1 MSGSGRVPLL
11 TRIGS
16 RSIRFRPFRAWRPQ
30 PSIAPG
36 VASPPYDV
44 VTRDE
49 AAALAVGYPLSFLH
63 VVRSDI
69 DLPPGTDPHDPA
81 VYAKARENLDLLM
94 GEGSFVQEKTPAI
107 FLLQMTSGRRSQIGV
122 VGCLHVDDYARNI
135 VRKHENTRKDK
146 EDDRT
151 RHILALNAQAEPVLL
166 AHEPSPFIVQL
177 NTRVMNQP
185 PLFDFTVDEVRQR
198 VWRAPDPAA
207 YVDAFRR
214 ISTAYIADGHH
225 RTAGAWRAATELR
238 AKHPEHSGNE
248 EYNWFLG
255 VLFPSSSLR
264 ILPYHRAVRDLNGMT
279 PESFLG
285 RLAALGKVFT
295 TDTPAPRRSGS
306 FGILV
311 GGRWYRL
318 ELERDSIDTV
328 DPVRSLDA
336 SLLQARILEPMLGI
350 GDVRS
355 DARIAFVG
363 GGKGIPELERLV
375 ASGEMAV
382 AFAMCAV
389 TMEQLI
395 KVADA
400 GGIMPPKSTWFEPKL
415 RSGLFVHSLA

>member
-1 MSGSGRVPLL
+1 
-11 TRIGS
+11 
-16 RSIRFRPFRAWRPQ
+16 
-30 PSIAPG
+30 
-36 VASPPYDV
+36 
-44 VTRDE
+44 
-49 AAALAVGYPLSFLH
+49 
-63 VVRSDI
+63 
-69 DLPPGTDPHDPA
+69 
-81 VYAKARENLDLLM
+81 
-94 GEGSFVQEKTPAI
+94 
-107 FLLQMTSGRRSQIGV
+107 MTSGRRSQVGI

-151 RHILALNAQAEPVLL
+151 RHILTLNAQAEPLLL
-166 AHEPSPFIVQL
+166 AHEPTPFIVQL
-177 NTRVMNQP
+177 NTKVMNQP
-185 PLFDFTVDEVRQR
+185 PLYDFTADEVRQR
-198 VWRAPDPAA
+198 LWRVPDPAA

-214 ISTAYIADGHH
+214 IGTAYIADGHH
-225 RTAGAWRAATELR
+225 RAAGAWRAAAERR
-238 AKHPEHSGNE
+238 AANPEHSGKE

-264 ILPYHRAVRDLNGMT
+264 ILPYHRVVRDLNGLT

-285 RLAALGKVFT
+285 RLAALGKVSIS
-295 TDTPAPRRSGS
+295 DAPAPKRPGA

-311 GGRWYRL
+311 GGHWYRL
-318 ELERDSIDTV
+318 ELDRDSIDSQ

-382 AFAMCAV
+382 AFAMCPV
-389 TMEQLI
+389 SMDQLI

-415 RSGLFVHSLA
+415 RSGLFVHSLD

>member
-1 MSGSGRVPLL
+1 M
-11 TRIGS
+11 
-16 RSIRFRPFRAWRPQ
+16 
-30 PSIAPG
+30 
-36 VASPPYDV
+36 
-44 VTRDE
+44 
-49 AAALAVGYPLSFLH
+49 GYPLSFLH

-69 DLPPGTDPHDPA
+69 DLPPGTDPHDPT
-81 VYAKARENLDLLM
+81 VYTKARENFDLLIR
-94 GEGSFVQEKTPAI
+94 EGSFEQEKTPAI
-107 FLLQMTSGRRSQIGV
+107 FLLQMTSGRRSQVGL

-135 VRKHENTRKDK
+135 VRKHETTRKDK

-151 RHILALNAQAEPVLL
+151 RHILTLNAQAEPVLL

-177 NTRVMNQP
+177 NTKVMSQP
-185 PLFDFTVDEVRQR
+185 PLYDFTADEVRQR
-198 VWRAPDPAA
+198 VWRVPDPAP

-214 ISTAYIADGHH
+214 IETAYIADGHH
-225 RTAGAWRAATELR
+225 RTAGAWRAAAERR
-238 AKHPEHSGNE
+238 AANPEHSGKE
-248 EYNWFLG
+248 EYNWFLS
-255 VLFPSSSLR
+255 VLVPSSSLR
-264 ILPYHRAVRDLNGMT
+264 ILPYHRVVRDLNGMT
-279 PESFLG
+279 AESFLG
-285 RLAALGKVFT
+285 RLAALGKVSI
-295 TDTPAPRRSGS
+295 TDAPAPKRSGT

-318 ELERDSIDTV
+318 ELERDSIDSP

-336 SLLQARILEPMLGI
+336 SLLQSRILEPMLGI

-389 TMEQLI
+389 TMDQLI

-415 RSGLFVHSLA
+415 RSGLFVHSLD